1 MTLLHVLPI
10 ETASNPDARSLAE
23 PLRKEMQRIFY
34 PHIDPRSPAEFVI
47 DFGDTSERILAH
59 KADLIGLGVRR
70 APKITTHFRNTVAYR
85 VLLGAHCP
93 VLTSHPADSR

>member
-59 KADLIGLGVRR
+59 KADLIGLG
-70 APKITTHFRNTVAYR
+70 ITTHFRNTVAYR